1 MKIKV
6 LRAQVDLSQ
15 KAFAERL
22 GLTAQ
27 TIQKYESGSRNI
39 PDSIEKLI
47 RYEFAEYLTNGE
59 GLTSKKNG
67 NSKVE
72 NGETENFKV
81 ENETLKKRVKELE
94 QDKADLKR
102 DKEMLQLYI
111 ESLTGKSSDNQQTA

>member
-47 RYEFAEYLTNGE
+47 RYEFAEYLTKGE
-59 GLTSKKNG
+59 GLTSKKIG

-72 NGETENFKV
+72 NGEIENFKD

-94 QDKADLKR
+94 QDKVDLKR

-111 ESLTGKSSDNQQTA
+111 ESLTGKSADNQQTA

>member
-47 RYEFAEYLTNGE
+47 RYEFAEYLTKGE
-59 GLTSKKNG
+59 GLTSKKIG

-72 NGETENFKV
+72 NGETENFQD

-111 ESLTGKSSDNQQTA
+111 ESLSGKSTDNQQTA